1 MWRVSWSGSFSE
13 FCRTFETEEE
23 AMAFFASVTG
33 KNKKL
38 YHN

>member
-13 FCRTFETEEE
+13 FYRTFETETE
-23 AMAFFASVTG
+23 ARKFFDSVIG

>member
-1 MWRVSWSGSFSE
+1 MWRVSWSGSFLE
-13 FCRTFETEEE
+13 FRRTFETEEE
-23 AMAFFASVTG
+23 ARVFFASVIG